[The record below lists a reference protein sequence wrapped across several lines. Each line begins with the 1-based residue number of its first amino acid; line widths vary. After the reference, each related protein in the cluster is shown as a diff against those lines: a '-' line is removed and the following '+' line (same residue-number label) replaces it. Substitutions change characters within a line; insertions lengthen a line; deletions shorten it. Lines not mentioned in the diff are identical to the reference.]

1 MPGAPALKLLSYG
14 FDYTPET
21 NVQPVVLLRAT
32 AAGVCSAKWMVR
44 LDYPRRVF
52 SIQILWD
59 WDGFQ
64 VSVVWSSSLW
74 DPGAGEF
81 LATF

>member
-1 MPGAPALKLLSYG
+1 
-14 FDYTPET
+14 
-21 NVQPVVLLRAT
+21 
-32 AAGVCSAKWMVR
+32 MVH

-52 SIQILWD
+52 NIQILWD

-64 VSVVWSSSLW
+64 VTVAWSSSLW
-74 DPGAGEF
+74 DLGAGEF